1 MCGFHT
7 APAEPA
13 LSIRRGMLDMAAI
26 LIVEDETHICRVL
39 SMWLQRHDHTTFE
52 AGNGVDG
59 LAILKRESI
68 DLIISDMNMPRM
80 DGLELARVVR
90 EELELT
96 IPFLMLSARCD
107 QTKLATRVAPFQIV
121 LYPKPF
127 VPSRLVANIERMLT
141 SPVA

>member
-1 MCGFHT
+1 
-7 APAEPA
+7 
-13 LSIRRGMLDMAAI
+13 MAAI

-39 SMWLQRHDHTTFE
+39 SMWLQRHNHTTLE
-52 AGNGVDG
+52 ASDGVDG
-59 LAILKRESI
+59 LEILRREPI
-68 DLIISDMNMPRM
+68 DFIISDMNMPRM
-80 DGLELARVVR
+80 DGLELARIVR

-107 QTKLATRVAPFQIV
+107 QAKLATRAAPFRIK

-127 VPSRLVANIERMLT
+127 VPSRLVADIERLLS